1 MNKKNYKIAQKAYNS
16 KNLFNIV
23 AYIEQTITEE
33 QNRYFKDLIY
43 LEFIPGTSSGYNNN
57 ARISIKY
64 SATELRSLS
73 YALKE
78 LYKLKESNYVKFADA
93 SLSSETPSNDKKK
106 ITLLHD
112 SNKNFYYINISQGST
127 KIGIEF
133 DRYSILAKSDE
144 MGEIAALV
152 DSSLYR
158 FQREN
163 EKQLNRKSNNM
174 GTSA

>member
-1 MNKKNYKIAQKAYNS
+1 MSKKNYKIAQKAYNS

-43 LEFIPGTSSGYNNN
+43 LEFTPGTSSGYNNN

-64 SATELRSLS
+64 SATELRNLS

-78 LYKLKESNYVKFADA
+78 LYKLKTSNYIKFADA
-93 SLSSETPSNDKKK
+93 SLSSETSSNDKKK
-106 ITLLHD
+106 VTLLHD
-112 SNKNFYYINISQGST
+112 PNKDFYYINVAQGAT

-133 DRYSILAKSDE
+133 DKYSILSKSDE
-144 MGEIAALV
+144 MQEIAQLI

-163 EKQLNRKSNNM
+163 EKALSKMNK
-174 GTSA
+174 